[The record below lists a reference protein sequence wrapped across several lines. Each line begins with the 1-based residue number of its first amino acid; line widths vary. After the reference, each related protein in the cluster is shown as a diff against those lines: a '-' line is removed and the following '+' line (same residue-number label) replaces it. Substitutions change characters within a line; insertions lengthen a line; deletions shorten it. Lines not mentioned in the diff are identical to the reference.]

1 MEKTKSKNDK
11 STGNQGAL
19 RDNGEGLLWR
29 FIMEKLHS
37 YTPPTRKGTP
47 RGETVGYPRVKYL
60 AVLLVALMGAT
71 LREIAEDEE
80 LNVSYELLRKWATES
95 EFKELGLKFREE
107 FTERFIQQMR
117 AHYEENNRRWNENGD
132 GEVEKVISNPDTDE
146 RRQKDLEEFGLQ
158 DNRLYSPDLL
168 TDIYSRIKPEISEG
182 GTSATFFWLNVVN
195 MLLSSSHRR
204 SHYPLRRLNYA
215 ILRCLSITHL
225 QQAKSILRSREKTTS
240 QDSQSA
246 IRLLDQVQ
254 RFLEWQAIN

>member
-1 MEKTKSKNDK
+1 VYPNEIKARKESKKYYFKIKSLRRDIFNL
-11 STGNQGAL
+11 GA
-19 RDNGEGLLWR
+19 GIGSA
-29 FIMEKLHS
+29 F
-37 YTPPTRKGTP
+37 
-47 RGETVGYPRVKYL
+47 
-60 AVLLVALMGAT
+60 
-71 LREIAEDEE
+71 
-80 LNVSYELLRKWATES
+80 
-95 EFKELGLKFREE
+95 
-107 FTERFIQQMR
+107 
-117 AHYEENNRRWNENGD
+117 
-132 GEVEKVISNPDTDE
+132 
-146 RRQKDLEEFGLQ
+146 
-158 DNRLYSPDLL
+158 LYSPDLL